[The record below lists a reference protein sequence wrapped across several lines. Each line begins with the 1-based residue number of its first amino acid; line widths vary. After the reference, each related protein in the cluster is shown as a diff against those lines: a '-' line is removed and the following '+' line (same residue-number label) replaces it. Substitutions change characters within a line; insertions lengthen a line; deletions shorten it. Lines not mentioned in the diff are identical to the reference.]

1 MKQLHSAFEYLKH
14 KVLSKP
20 YDAIPK
26 LNDLGVL
33 LSALQSDR
41 TSYAMLAYDDVMDDL
56 LYDETEITVVDKGA
70 GSRKM
75 GDIRK
80 LSDIAKYAVLNEDDA
95 VFLSRLVYFLKPK
108 HILELGTSLGVSTLC
123 MALSCPESQIHS
135 VDACPETHAVASNVL
150 HAFSADNVSL
160 HTTTFKAFLAQNEAS
175 WDFVYVDGD
184 HRYQQTLDLMND
196 IQNRLSEEAV
206 ILLDDIHWSKGMT
219 KAWRKLAHDKDFIAL
234 DFYHFGLLLPKN
246 KGFFTRVRV

>member
-75 GDIRK
+75 GNTRK
-80 LSDIAKYAVLNEDDA
+80 LSDIAKYAVLNETEA
-95 VFLSRLVYFLKPK
+95 VFLSRLVYFLNPPNV
-108 HILELGTSLGVSTLC
+108 LELGTSLGVSTMC
-123 MALSCPESQIHS
+123 MALSSPESQIHS
-135 VDACPETHAVASNVL
+135 VDACPETHAVASNIL

-160 HTTTFKAFLAQNEAS
+160 YTKTFKSFLEQNS
-175 WDFVYVDGD
+175 TTWDFVYLDGD
-184 HRYQQTLDLMND
+184 HRYQQTLDLLDD
-196 IQNRLSEEAV
+196 IQKRLSRNAV

-219 KAWRKLAHDKDFIAL
+219 KAWRKLVASKSNLCL
-234 DFYHFGLLLPKN
+234 DFYDFGLILPG
-246 KGFFTRVRV
+246 KGHYRVKL

>member
-26 LNDLGVL
+26 LNELGVL
-33 LSALQSDR
+33 LSVLQSDR

-75 GDIRK
+75 GNTRK
-80 LSDIAKYAVLNEDDA
+80 LSDIAKFAVLNENEA

-108 HILELGTSLGVSTLC
+108 NVLELGTSLGVSTLC
-123 MALSCPESQIHS
+123 MALSSPESQIYS
-135 VDACPETHAVASNVL
+135 VDACPETHAVASNIL

-160 HTTTFKAFLAQNEAS
+160 HTTTFKSFLEQNS
-175 WDFVYVDGD
+175 TTWDFVYLDGD
-184 HRYQQTLDLMND
+184 HRYQQTLDLLNS
-196 IQNRLSEEAV
+196 IQKKLSKDAV

-219 KAWRKLAHDKDFIAL
+219 KAWRKLVAFQSNLCL
-234 DFYHFGLLLPKN
+234 DFYDFGLILPG
-246 KGFFTRVRV
+246 KGHFRVKL